1 MIVTARINVESPADR
16 KIVRELEKHHKVVE
30 IDNPLPDVKTYSIN
44 EAYERGLD
52 QLTKHYDVDI
62 RKLKSKL

>member
-1 MIVTARINVESPADR
+1 MIVTARINVETPTGR

-52 QLTKHYDVDI
+52 QLTTHYCVDI